1 METPELQ
8 KGLISTMLQTLC
20 THATND
26 DDDDDDDDEGGG
38 NDDDGDVNMLDG
50 NGSGVPI
57 STTILQHLRWLD
69 FVEDSSALSNKLTEC
84 IHVCPFRVQRDI
96 ILMLPEIVG
105 DVELNQLVAFLLAL
119 MEETPALTVSILDA
133 LTNLHLND
141 DTLSNAT
148 ERVILTLQSSEPDDL
163 PVVVRFLLTSC
174 RGQEQTFQVL
184 KHIRQYLSAAIESN
198 DLANDDQAD
207 NNASN
212 EAFILEALRVGFR
225 QRSDVANMYLKGF
238 ANDDANMESNGPA
251 QTLDV
256 WILATMHGFL
266 RDRKAVETTLK
277 KLVIGHKL
285 DESTVSTTV
294 WLHCLG

>member
-1 METPELQ
+1 
-8 KGLISTMLQTLC
+8 
-20 THATND
+20 
-26 DDDDDDDDEGGG
+26 
-38 NDDDGDVNMLDG
+38 
-50 NGSGVPI
+50 
-57 STTILQHLRWLD
+57 
-69 FVEDSSALSNKLTEC
+69 
-84 IHVCPFRVQRDI
+84 
-96 ILMLPEIVG
+96 
-105 DVELNQLVAFLLAL
+105 LVAFLLAL